1 MSVIDRRQ
9 VLASTA
15 CAVLLA
21 GTARAVGR
29 TISGAL
35 PWEPFD
41 GAPSAPARPGPWQF
55 FTHDEA
61 VVVEAIVQRLVP
73 ADELGMGAKEA
84 GCAVFIDRQLS
95 RPFGD
100 CTLSLA

>member
-1 MSVIDRRQ
+1 MAVIDRCQ

-15 CAVLLA
+15 CAVLLE

-35 PWEPFD
+35 LGSPS
-41 GAPSAPARPGPWQF
+41 GARRRRRRAPGPWQF

-61 VVVEAIVQRLVP
+61 VVVEAI
-73 ADELGMGAKEA
+73 A
-84 GCAVFIDRQLS
+84 
-95 RPFGD
+95 
-100 CTLSLA
+100 

>member
-1 MSVIDRRQ
+1 VRCCWQERR
-9 VLASTA
+9 
-15 CAVLLA
+15 
-21 GTARAVGR
+21 
-29 TISGAL
+29 
-35 PWEPFD
+35 
-41 GAPSAPARPGPWQF
+41 APSAPARPGPWQF

-73 ADELGMGAKEA
+73 ADELGMGGKEA

-95 RPFGD
+95 GPFGD

>member
-1 MSVIDRRQ
+1 
-9 VLASTA
+9 
-15 CAVLLA
+15 
-21 GTARAVGR
+21 
-29 TISGAL
+29 
-35 PWEPFD
+35 
-41 GAPSAPARPGPWQF
+41 
-55 FTHDEA
+55 
-61 VVVEAIVQRLVP
+61 VVEAIVQRLVP